1 MGFAD
6 FDLSASERLGAAM
19 RFVGLREIRNVFAGA
34 LVGAGL
40 FAGLSTTARA
50 NGMPVAGV
58 MGVRGMV
65 AAANMGPLGSNFG
78 AANQRYMLRLH
89 HTHTGEDIS
98 IVYRI
103 GDTYLPEAIEKLN
116 YFLRDHRTQDIAD
129 YDPTEFDLLHAV
141 MTRLRR
147 PGGVID
153 IVCGYRTPES
163 NEYLRTRSDVT
174 GVAEHSQHMLGKAID
189 IQVPGVR
196 TLALRNAALSIG
208 AGGVGYYPTSHFVH
222 VDVGPVRE
230 WQYGGRAYRTRRASY
245 HGHARHRAARRRS

>member
-1 MGFAD
+1 MGK
-6 FDLSASERLGAAM
+6 AAAG
-19 RFVGLREIRNVFAGA
+19 VVALWGLI
-34 LVGAGL
+34 AGL
-40 FAGLSTTARA
+40 AGTARA
-50 NGMPVAGV
+50 NGMPNAGV

-65 AAANMGPLGSNFG
+65 AAANMGSGRVGL
-78 AANQRYMLRLH
+78 AAASQRYMLHLH
-89 HTHTGEDIS
+89 HTHTGESID

-103 GDTYLPEAIEKLN
+103 GDTYLPEAVEKLN

-129 YDPTEFDLLHAV
+129 YDPQEFDLLHAV

-163 NEYLRTRSDVT
+163 NEYLRSRSVDT

-189 IQVPGVR
+189 IQVPGVQ
-196 TLALRNAALSIG
+196 TLALRNAALAIG

-230 WQYGGRAYRTRRASY
+230 WQFGGRRYGTRRASY
-245 HGHARHRAARRRS
+245 RGGRRPHHVARRRG

>member
-1 MGFAD
+1 MG
-6 FDLSASERLGAAM
+6 LG
-19 RFVGLREIRNVFAGA
+19 VLRGVRRVVAGAVVFAGVA
-34 LVGAGL
+34 AGMT
-40 FAGLSTTARA
+40 GLAHAS
-50 NGMPVAGV
+50 GMPVAGV
-58 MGVRGMV
+58 MGARGMV
-65 AAANMGPLGSNFG
+65 AAANMGAGNVGIATSS
-78 AANQRYMLRLH
+78 QRYMLRLH
-89 HTHTGEDIS
+89 HTHTGEDIN

-103 GDTYLPEAIEKLN
+103 GDNYLPEAIEKLN

-163 NEYLRTRSDVT
+163 NEYLRSRSVDT

-196 TLALRNAALSIG
+196 TLALRNAALAIG
-208 AGGVGYYPTSHFVH
+208 AGGVGYYPTSRFVH

-230 WQYGGRAYRTRRASY
+230 WQFGGMRYAK
-245 HGHARHRAARRRS
+245 GHARRHHVVRRRS

>member
-1 MGFAD
+1 MATG
-6 FDLSASERLGAAM
+6 RGQQM
-19 RFVGLREIRNVFAGA
+19 RFKGLRG
-34 LVGAGL
+34 VGKL
-40 FAGLSTTARA
+40 FAGIMSFMVLAGVTQSAQA
-50 NGMPVAGV
+50 NGMPTAGV
-58 MGVRGMV
+58 MGARGMV
-65 AAANMGPLGSNFG
+65 AAAAMGSTSLGTAG
-78 AANQRYMLRLH
+78 QRYMLHLH
-89 HTHTGEDIS
+89 HTHTGEEIN
-98 IVYRI
+98 IVYRV

-116 YFLRDHRTQDIAD
+116 YVLRDHRTQDIAD
-129 YDPTEFDLLHAV
+129 YDPQEFDLLHAV

-163 NEYLRTRSDVT
+163 NEYLRTRSADT

-208 AGGVGYYPTSHFVH
+208 AGGVGYYPVSRFVH

-230 WQYGGRAYRTRRASY
+230 WQFGGRSYRTRRATYKGSSR
-245 HGHARHRAARRRS
+245 RHVARRRS

>member
-1 MGFAD
+1 MGSGF
-6 FDLSASERLGAAM
+6 LRSLGKM
-19 RFVGLREIRNVFAGA
+19 VAGA
-34 LVGAGL
+34 MMVAGL
-40 FAGLSTTARA
+40 LAGVAGSARA

-58 MGVRGMV
+58 MGARGMV
-65 AAANMGPLGSNFG
+65 AAANMGAPGIILSG
-78 AANQRYMLRLH
+78 ASQRYMLRLH
-89 HTHTGEDIS
+89 HTHTGEDIN
-98 IVYRI
+98 IVYRV

-141 MTRLRR
+141 MTRLRK

-163 NEYLRTRSDVT
+163 NEYLRTRSAET

-196 TLALRNAALSIG
+196 TLALRNAALAIG
-208 AGGVGYYPTSHFVH
+208 AGGVGYYPSSKFVH

-230 WQYGGRAYRTRRASY
+230 WQFGGARYATRSASY
-245 HGHARHRAARRRS
+245 RAHHRHHVARRRS

>member
-1 MGFAD
+1 MESGFPH
-6 FDLSASERLGAAM
+6 R
-19 RFVGLREIRNVFAGA
+19 VWTVVAGA
-34 LVGAGL
+34 VALAGML
-40 FAGLSTTARA
+40 TGVTRSACA
-50 NGMPVAGV
+50 NGMPATGV

-65 AAANMGPLGSNFG
+65 AAANMGAGGVGVGTST
-78 AANQRYMLRLH
+78 QRYMLRLH
-89 HTHTGEDIS
+89 HTHTGEDIN
-98 IVYRI
+98 IVYRV

-163 NEYLRTRSDVT
+163 NEYLRSRSAET

-196 TLALRNAALSIG
+196 TLALRNAALAIG
-208 AGGVGYYPTSHFVH
+208 AGGVGYYPTSRFVH

-230 WQYGGRAYRTRRASY
+230 WQFGGMRYRTRTASY
-245 HGHARHRAARRRS
+245 KTHRHHHVARRRS